1 MVATGCGDGQAGSGN
16 KPGNTCRRGG
26 PGSQDPRIHLQ
37 SAPKS
42 RVFFGINWDL
52 DGFGIIWNCSDP
64 YSFSRLRGF
73 VIRLSAVLNPT
84 RIFKNLVSN
93 SARLESTA

>member
-1 MVATGCGDGQAGSGN
+1 MHALHLRHRSHLVASFQDRPSVVATGCGDGQAGSGN

-42 RVFFGINWDL
+42 RVF
-52 DGFGIIWNCSDP
+52 
-64 YSFSRLRGF
+64 
-73 VIRLSAVLNPT
+73 
-84 RIFKNLVSN
+84 
-93 SARLESTA
+93 LESTGIWMDLG